1 MAELTDGTAELRV
14 LVTTALGAL
23 PLENAIVSV
32 STAPDDTGM
41 RTLLYSVTTDS
52 GGMTPS
58 MILTTPPRS
67 NSLSPGSGPPFAVY
81 TVEISAEGY
90 TPLTALHIAMFSG
103 VPTMLPVALTPLAEN
118 QSFAQTDLTATG
130 APQALDPALPANPS
144 KEGLLCPNPMF
155 PYRKPSRC
163 TRCAV
168 LECAEYHRTVCRLHQ
183 KCCLVRDLSDL
194 ARAGHPRQRV
204 RTNVLCAQPCVH
216 RMVPRTGL

>member
-1 MAELTDGTAELRV
+1 MDKIAVLIPCYNESKTVEKVVTDFRRVLPDATVYVYDNNSTDGTAELRV

-32 STAPDDTGM
+32 STVPDDTGM

-90 TPLTALHIAMFSG
+90 TTLTALHIAMFSG

-130 APQALDPALPANPS
+130 APQALDPELPENP
-144 KEGLLCPNPMF
+144 
-155 PYRKPSRC
+155 
-163 TRCAV
+163 
-168 LECAEYHRTVCRLHQ
+168 
-183 KCCLVRDLSDL
+183 
-194 ARAGHPRQRV
+194 
-204 RTNVLCAQPCVH
+204 
-216 RMVPRTGL
+216 

>member
-32 STAPDDTGM
+32 STAPDDT
-41 RTLLYSVTTDS
+41 
-52 GGMTPS
+52 GMTPS

-130 APQALDPALPANPS
+130 APQALDPELPENP
-144 KEGLLCPNPMF
+144 
-155 PYRKPSRC
+155 
-163 TRCAV
+163 
-168 LECAEYHRTVCRLHQ
+168 
-183 KCCLVRDLSDL
+183 
-194 ARAGHPRQRV
+194 
-204 RTNVLCAQPCVH
+204 
-216 RMVPRTGL
+216 

>member
-32 STAPDDTGM
+32 STVPDETGM

-58 MILTTPPRS
+58 MVLTTPPRS

-90 TPLTALHIAMFSG
+90 TPENIAMFSG
-103 VPTMLPVALTPLAEN
+103 VPTMLPVALTPLKEN
-118 QSFAQTDLTATG
+118 QSFAPTDLTATG
-130 APQALDPALPANPS
+130 APQTLDPALPENP
-144 KEGLLCPNPMF
+144 
-155 PYRKPSRC
+155 
-163 TRCAV
+163 
-168 LECAEYHRTVCRLHQ
+168 
-183 KCCLVRDLSDL
+183 
-194 ARAGHPRQRV
+194 
-204 RTNVLCAQPCVH
+204 
-216 RMVPRTGL
+216 